1 MNTEGTESK
10 WAMED
15 VQKSSCGVCRLRE
28 SAVAAD
34 LLSFLGSEDLWPQL
48 VAYSES

>member
-10 WAMED
+10 WAVED
-15 VQKSSCGVCRLRE
+15 VQMSPCGACWLRK

-34 LLSFLGSEDLWPQL
+34 LLSIWDLKISGL
-48 VAYSES
+48 S